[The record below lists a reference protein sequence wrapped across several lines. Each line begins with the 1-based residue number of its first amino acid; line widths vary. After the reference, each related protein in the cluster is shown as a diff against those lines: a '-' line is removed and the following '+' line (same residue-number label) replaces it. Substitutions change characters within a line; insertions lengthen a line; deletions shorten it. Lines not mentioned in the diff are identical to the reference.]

1 MFRVCSSRKLV
12 KIHNTYLQLFVLSR
26 LFSPQK
32 IDWDKKLMAHKI
44 VNYKKVKL
52 QVATL
57 CLKSINSKTALKYIF
72 ILLNKQAES
81 HIFHI
86 LLNHFQSH
94 TANMLTFFI
103 LRHPGT
109 ILDTAVVSQQLM
121 DARQMDGP
129 HKYSV
134 MSHYI

>member
-1 MFRVCSSRKLV
+1 MALKIILASFRVCSSRKLV

-86 LLNHFQSH
+86 LLNHFLVSYCKYGNLYHSQTPWHHFGHSCSF
-94 TANMLTFFI
+94 T
-103 LRHPGT
+103 T
-109 ILDTAVVSQQLM
+109 I
-121 DARQMDGP
+121 DGC
-129 HKYSV
+129 KVDGWST
-134 MSHYI
+134 